1 MCGRELEHMRFGDRE
16 VEDDLERVGE
26 GDRILLKYI
35 VQFLKKYKRK
45 YLDMDMLSNYN
56 YMI

>member
-35 VQFLKKYKRK
+35 VQFLKK
-45 YLDMDMLSNYN
+45 
-56 YMI
+56 I